1 MFTQNSK
8 IKVPVETL
16 EKLYEACEAG
26 NLKTVKAI
34 LESNNID
41 VNIKLLK
48 NHRAIPH
55 SHPAWTPLM
64 IATSYKHI
72 ALVNFLIK
80 HPKIDFDIVAEGGWT
95 ALYLALNLNDNFINA
110 NFSLAATLIKAG
122 ANINQ
127 IVYDSTL
134 LMCAWNRENQDIA
147 EKLVLLLGANI
158 EFSETF
164 YNDHFKALNPW
175 NKSIPDQIEQTK
187 ARISGILNAKQLGI
201 DMGRLFFA
209 LPSGLDQKISTFLFE
224 AHSLK
229 LRAFEAGRALI
240 REQLTP
246 PTPIT
251 GSLTWMQNFVNE
263 CNWREWEHEYN
274 SNPSKH
280 EKIKC
285 GYGPGTLIRYKCN

>member
-16 EKLYEACEAG
+16 DKLYEACETG
-26 NLKTVKAI
+26 NLKAVKAI
-34 LESNNID
+34 LKSNNLD

-48 NHRAIPH
+48 NHRAIPDAKP
-55 SHPAWTPLM
+55 SWTPLM
-64 IATSYKHI
+64 VASGYKHI

-80 HPKIDFDIVAEGGWT
+80 QPKIDFSIIEEGGWT
-95 ALYLALNLNDNFINA
+95 ALNLALNLNDNFINA

-122 ANINQ
+122 ASINQ
-127 IVYDSTL
+127 IVHDCTL

-164 YNDHFKALNPW
+164 YNDHFKAFNPW

-187 ARISGILNAKQLGI
+187 ARISEILNAKQLGI
-201 DMGRLFFA
+201 DMGRLFFD
-209 LPSGLDQKISTFLFE
+209 LSQGLDQKIATFLFK
-224 AHSLK
+224 ARSANTH
-229 LRAFEAGRALI
+229 AFEAGRKLI

-246 PTPIT
+246 PTPI
-251 GSLTWMQNFVNE
+251 L
-263 CNWREWEHEYN
+263 
-274 SNPSKH
+274 
-280 EKIKC
+280 
-285 GYGPGTLIRYKCN
+285 GTLT